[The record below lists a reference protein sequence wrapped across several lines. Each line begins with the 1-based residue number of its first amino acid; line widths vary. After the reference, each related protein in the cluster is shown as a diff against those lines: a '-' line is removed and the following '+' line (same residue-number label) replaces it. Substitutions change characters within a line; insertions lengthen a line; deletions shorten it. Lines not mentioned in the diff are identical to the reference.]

1 MLSNLIDTQMVELE
15 YEIYLINNVDQ
26 ARLPDETI
34 SILNAKNGLLQ
45 VLTIKKIQS
54 LFIAV
59 QIESMGFKKVDA
71 PANKC
76 NEIGLRYAVSMLT
89 DMQSNLKGLEE
100 LNIAKVKLIYGK
112 AEAVLL
118 SLKT

>member
-1 MLSNLIDTQMVELE
+1 
-15 YEIYLINNVDQ
+15 
-26 ARLPDETI
+26 
-34 SILNAKNGLLQ
+34 
-45 VLTIKKIQS
+45 
-54 LFIAV
+54 
-59 QIESMGFKKVDA
+59 
-71 PANKC
+71 
-76 NEIGLRYAVSMLT
+76 MLT

>member
-1 MLSNLIDTQMVELE
+1 MVELE

-26 ARLPDETI
+26 AQLPEETI
-34 SILNAKNGLLQ
+34 SILHAKYELLQ
-45 VLTIKKIQS
+45 ILTIKKIQS

-59 QIESMGFKKVDA
+59 QIESMGFKKVDM
-71 PANKC
+71 PTNKC
-76 NEIGLRYAVSMLT
+76 KEIGLRYAIVMLT
-89 DMQSNLKGLEE
+89 DMQSNLKALEE
-100 LNIAKVKLIYGK
+100 LNSAKVKLIYEK